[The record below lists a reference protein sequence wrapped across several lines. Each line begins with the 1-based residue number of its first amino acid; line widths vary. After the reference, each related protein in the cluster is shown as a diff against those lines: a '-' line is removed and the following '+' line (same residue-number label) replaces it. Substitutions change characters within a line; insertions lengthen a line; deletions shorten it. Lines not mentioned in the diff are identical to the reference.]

1 MPNLKAMLQS
11 RSALFSLGALGG
23 AAGAFFVFTTLP
35 SESPPPEP
43 VVQFAPAAQ
52 LVAVGRPEQLRLQSQ
67 VALVRDERE
76 GVMLF
81 AREIDTVRPIAS
93 LTKLMTALVVL
104 EARQPLDE
112 PLTITTDD
120 RDRLKGTNSRL
131 HFGAILTRRDL
142 LRAALGVSDNR
153 AASAL
158 ARHWPGG
165 REAFVAAMNGKA
177 ELLGMTRTHY
187 ADSSGLDPRNVS
199 TARDLAL
206 LLEAV
211 QHEPLIAHYTT
222 RGEMWIT
229 DLATGRPID
238 FFNTNRLTR
247 VDGWDIQL
255 SKTGYTA
262 DAGNCLVMRIS
273 VAGRPLSVVLLNSWG
288 QLSKYG
294 DAARIRDW
302 LINTE
307 RRVNVAT
314 TL

>member
-1 MPNLKAMLQS
+1 MIPHRFLVVAGLL
-11 RSALFSLGALGG
+11 AGALG
-23 AAGAFFVFTTLP
+23 AALTMA
-35 SESPPPEP
+35 
-43 VVQFAPAAQ
+43 VVDGAPAPVIKPETSYIKAAQ
-52 LVAVGRPEQLRLQSQ
+52 ILEYGPPRQLNLQSQ

-76 GVMLF
+76 GVTLL

-104 EARQPLDE
+104 EAQQPLNA

-120 RDRLKGTNSRL
+120 RDRLKGTHSRL
-131 HFGAILTRRDL
+131 HFGAILTRSDM
-142 LRAALGVSDNR
+142 LRAALGASDNR

-165 REAFVAAMNGKA
+165 STAFIAAMNAKA
-177 ELLGMTRTHY
+177 EALGMARTRF

-206 LLEAV
+206 LLDAV
-211 QHEPLIAHYTT
+211 REQPLIAHNTT
-222 RGEMWIT
+222 RGEMWVT
-229 DLATGRPID
+229 DLGKSRPID

-247 VDGWDIQL
+247 VDSWDILL

-262 DAGNCLVMRIS
+262 DAGNCLVMYIT
-273 VAGRPLSVVLLNSWG
+273 VQGRPLSVVLLNSWG
-288 QLSKYG
+288 THSKYG

-302 LINTE
+302 LISAE
-307 RRVNVAT
+307 RRVPLHT